1 MAKLLTTVVKL
12 QLVPLL
18 TESSNAYPRPY
29 YSRTAVFAPNVNA
42 KSLSLK
48 MLFNVHA
55 PRCFHGQADERIGL
69 SSGGFVD
76 PNLME
81 LAGWMDSIEA
91 RSPVL
96 PGQGSVRQS
105 PYCAMSA

>member
-1 MAKLLTTVVKL
+1 MFV
-12 QLVPLL
+12 
-18 TESSNAYPRPY
+18 R
-29 YSRTAVFAPNVNA
+29 NVNA
-42 KSLSLK
+42 KSLDLK
-48 MLFNVHA
+48 MLFNVHESQ
-55 PRCFHGQADERIGL
+55 CFHGQADERRGL